1 MPRARKLRMFLV
13 EDSINMQLA
22 MRELFDP
29 MAGFE
34 VIASARSEMGAID
47 WLLQNPAT
55 WDVASLDLMLG
66 DGSGYN
72 LIRRCRAAAPAAK
85 IVVFSEYVTE
95 VVRGHCVTIGADA
108 AFNKSQ
114 IKEYAAYM
122 DELRDSRLG

>member
-34 VIASARSEMGAID
+34 VIATARSEMAAVD
-47 WLLQNPAT
+47 WLLQKPAT

-85 IVVFSEYVTE
+85 IVVFSEYVTD
-95 VVRGHCVTIGADA
+95 VVRGHCMQIGADA

-122 DELRDSRLG
+122 DGLRDSRMA

>member
-29 MAGFE
+29 MAGFD
-34 VIASARSEMGAID
+34 VIASARSEMAAIE
-47 WLLQNPAT
+47 WLLQHPNT

-72 LIRRCRAAAPAAK
+72 LIRRCRAASPAAK
-85 IVVFSEYVTE
+85 IVVFSEYVTD
-95 VVRGHCVTIGADA
+95 VVRGHCVAIGADA

-122 DELRDSRLG
+122 DGLRDARMA